1 MERVILVVED
11 EPTVRDMLAQ
21 MLTEVNYDTRLAAT
35 AAGAVEMAEDER
47 PDAVLLDINLPDASG
62 TLTLNILRSMRPDVP
77 IIMVT
82 ANADEEVARETLK
95 RGAFDYVTKPFGMD
109 RLTSVLEAALDYKG
123 TATGHPPA
131 PH

>member
-11 EPTVRDMLAQ
+11 EPAVRDMLAQ
-21 MLTEVNYDTRLAAT
+21 MLNELNYDTRLAAT
-35 AAGAVEMAEDER
+35 AAGAVEMVEDER
-47 PDAVLLDINLPDASG
+47 PDAVLLDMNLPDASG

-82 ANADEEVARETLK
+82 ANADEELARETLK

-109 RLTSVLEAALDYKG
+109 RLSSVLDAALD
-123 TATGHPPA
+123 TASGRRPTA
-131 PH
+131 RQ